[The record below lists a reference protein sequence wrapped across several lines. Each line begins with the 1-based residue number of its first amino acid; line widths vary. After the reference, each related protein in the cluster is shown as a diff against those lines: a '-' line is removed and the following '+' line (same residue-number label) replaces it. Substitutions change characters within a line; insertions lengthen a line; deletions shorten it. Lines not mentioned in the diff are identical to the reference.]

1 MSPEEYCKKK
11 TLKSGTSF
19 YYSFLFLDQDQKVAI
34 SALYSICRILDDI
47 ADNSKNIDISLS
59 KLNWWK
65 HEIDQTFKFKASHP
79 ATKCLQNYIKIFKFN
94 PEYFFFL
101 IEGMEMDLQNF
112 RYNSFKQLEDYCFKV
127 AGTVGML
134 SSSIFRCE
142 ESIIK
147 SYAIKLALS
156 LQLINILRDIN
167 EDLNLGRFYY
177 PQDELKKFNLS
188 ESDFKKKFEKKESLK
203 SFLSFQINRI
213 ENIYKESQILLPNSC
228 KENQISS
235 IIMGKIY
242 IKILKK
248 IKKNPLETLTKKI
261 HISPLN
267 KVLISISSFFTN

>member
-1 MSPEEYCKKK
+1 MSPEEYCRKK

-19 YYSFLFLDQDQKVAI
+19 YYSFLFLDKDQKVAI

-47 ADNSKNIDISLS
+47 ADNSKNIDVSLS
-59 KLNWWK
+59 KLDWWK
-65 HEIDQTFKFKASHP
+65 FEIDQTFKYKASHP
-79 ATKCLQNYIKIFKFN
+79 ATKCLQNFIKIFKFN
-94 PEYFFFL
+94 SEYFFYL
-101 IEGMEMDLQNF
+101 IEGMEMDLQNL

-147 SYAIKLALS
+147 SYAIKLSLS

-188 ESDFKKKFEKKESLK
+188 ESDFRKKIEKNESLE
-203 SFLSFQINRI
+203 SFLSFQIKRI
-213 ENIYKESQILLPNSC
+213 ESIYKESQILLPKSC

-248 IKKNPLETLTKKI
+248 IKKKSYRCIDKK
-261 HISPLN
+261 N
-267 KVLISISSFFTN
+267 TYFSIE